1 MFPREHHRAEVAA
14 SAQEDTLGASQE
26 FKPKR
31 LRIAITVREFT
42 SRIIGLGV
50 VVAVAVPG

>member
-14 SAQEDTLGASQE
+14 SAQEGTLGASKW

-31 LRIAITVREFT
+31 LRIAISVGEFG
-42 SRIIGLGV
+42 SMIIGLGV